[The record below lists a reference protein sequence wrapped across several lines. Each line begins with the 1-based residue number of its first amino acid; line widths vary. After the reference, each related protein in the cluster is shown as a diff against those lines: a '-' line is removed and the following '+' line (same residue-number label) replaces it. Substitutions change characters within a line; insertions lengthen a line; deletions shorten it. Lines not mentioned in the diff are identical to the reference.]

1 MMPPRPRAGEG
12 AAVTLDTKGALRLG
26 MEDVWYRRGGAVI
39 LRGVNWQ
46 ARSGEHWAVLGPN
59 GSGKT
64 TLMMIATGYLPWS
77 RGRVFLLDGYLGEI
91 VTPQARAEVGLVS
104 AALTEFML
112 RFREGRLTGL
122 KVALS
127 GRYGSLGVYQ
137 RPSAK
142 DIAQAKAALKR
153 LGVARLQDALFETM
167 SAGEKQLCLIARC
180 YMAESRLIVLDEP
193 CSGLDLA
200 ARERLLESLSRSCR
214 ERPETPHILV
224 THHPEEIVPE
234 IENVLLISKGRVAA
248 QGPRSRVLT
257 RERLEA
263 AYETPLRVVR
273 EGGRVW
279 ILPRRDAA
287 RSRPRAM
294 F

>member
-1 MMPPRPRAGEG
+1 MTVRTE
-12 AAVTLDTKGALRLG
+12 GALRLG
-26 MEDVWYRRGGAVI
+26 MEGVGYQRGDAVI
-39 LRGVNWQ
+39 LRGVDWRV
-46 ARSGEHWAVLGPN
+46 RSGEHWAVLGPN

-77 RGRVFLLDGYLGEI
+77 QGRVFLLDGYLGEI

-104 AALTEFML
+104 AALTEFLL
-112 RFREGRLTGL
+112 RHREGRLTGL

-137 RPSAK
+137 QPAPQDLSEARRTLRK
-142 DIAQAKAALKR
+142 
-153 LGVARLQDALFETM
+153 LGVARLEDASFDTM

-180 YMAESRLIVLDEP
+180 YMAQSRLIVLDEP

-200 ARERLLESLSRSCR
+200 ARERLLESLSASCR
-214 ERPETPHILV
+214 QRPDTPHVLV

-234 IENVLLISKGRVAA
+234 IGNVLLMSKGRVAA
-248 QGPRSRVLT
+248 QGPRSEVLT

-263 AYETPLRVVR
+263 AYGTPLRVVR

-279 ILPRRDAA
+279 ILPRKTAA
-287 RSRPRAM
+287 RPGPRARV
-294 F
+294 